1 MMDNNTGVV
10 TPTSEPRNSHSW
22 ARRIRLTANP
32 LVNTAGLL
40 EWACIGFRTEKA
52 RGGHL
57 APFLAV
63 LADGYKLGI
72 VLAERVLR
80 GEIMTL
86 VEGEE
91 VVLLLDAE
99 SARIFDAVQRTAR
112 EDAEHGMYS
121 RDLPVDVDR
130 EVDGQ
135 QDDSAERVERF
146 CSEGPQERSTP
157 KP

>member
-1 MMDNNTGVV
+1 MMDNNTGMA
-10 TPTSEPRNSHSW
+10 TPASDPQNFQPW
-22 ARRIRLTANP
+22 ATRIRLTANR
-32 LVNTAGLL
+32 LVHTAGLV
-40 EWACIGFRTEKA
+40 EWASTGFQTEKA

-63 LADGYKLGI
+63 LADGYQLGI

-86 VEGEE
+86 VENEE

-99 SARIFDAVQRTAR
+99 NARIYDTVQRAMR
-112 EDAEHGMYS
+112 ADAGHGTPP
-121 RDLPVDVDR
+121 RALPVDVDI
-130 EVDGQ
+130 EVDGPPE
-135 QDDSAERVERF
+135 DSAERVERF
-146 CSEGPQERSTP
+146 CSEGPLTP